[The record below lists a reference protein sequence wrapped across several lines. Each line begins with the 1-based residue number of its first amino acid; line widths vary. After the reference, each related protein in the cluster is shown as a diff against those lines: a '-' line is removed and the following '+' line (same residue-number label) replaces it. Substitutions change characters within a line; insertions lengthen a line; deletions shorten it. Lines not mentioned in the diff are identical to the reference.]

1 MRQLL
6 QDMRDLLALAWPV
19 VISRTGI
26 LTLSITDTVMVGHY
40 ASEHLAYVGIGMVPS
55 NIFILVMI
63 GLLMGTSVLVSNR
76 FGAGETAKTGEVWW
90 LSLPWG
96 IAIGVVGFVICAFGE
111 TLLLLSGQTPELAEK
126 GGRISFIAG
135 LSLPLAA
142 IHMTT
147 GFFLEGCAIRAR
159 AWSS

>member
-76 FGAGETAKTGEVWW
+76 FGGRDAKTGEVWW
-90 LSLPWG
+90 FSLPGALPSAWWGLSFARLAKRCFCCPARRQNWPKKAGAFLSLP
-96 IAIGVVGFVICAFGE
+96 
-111 TLLLLSGQTPELAEK
+111 
-126 GGRISFIAG
+126 G
-135 LSLPLAA
+135 LVCLWLPS
-142 IHMTT
+142 T
-147 GFFLEGCAIRAR
+147 
-159 AWSS
+159 

>member
-6 QDMRDLLALAWPV
+6 QDIRDLLALAWPV

-96 IAIGVVGFVICAFGE
+96 IAIGLVGFAICAFGE
-111 TLLLLSGQTPELAEK
+111 
-126 GGRISFIAG
+126 R
-135 LSLPLAA
+135 
-142 IHMTT
+142 
-147 GFFLEGCAIRAR
+147 
-159 AWSS
+159 